1 MDNVLYSQNE
11 ERIRELVCKYENV
24 DTKNIKDYYDIR
36 KYKMD
41 QCELRLRLILKK
53 YYIGKKITK
62 EDKKLA
68 SGYVMFSSQKLID
81 RVLTDPDDYLTE
93 ALIINYGSGD
103 FNNEEEVIL
112 KKIMY

>member
-1 MDNVLYSQNE
+1 MDNGLYSLNE
-11 ERIRELVCKYENV
+11 ERIRELICKYENV

-81 RVLTDPDDYLTE
+81 HVLTDPDDYVTE

-112 KKIMY
+112 KKIMH

>member
-1 MDNVLYSQNE
+1 MDKELYLQNE
-11 ERIRELVCKYENV
+11 EKIKELVCKYENV
-24 DTKNIKDYYDIR
+24 DTKSIKDYYHIS

-41 QCELRLRLILKK
+41 QCELKLRLILKK

-68 SGYVMFSSQKLID
+68 SGYVMFSNQKLINN
-81 RVLTDPDDYLTE
+81 VLTDPDDYVTE

-103 FNNEEEVIL
+103 FNNEEEDIL
-112 KKIMY
+112 KKIMH